1 MDSYDNCYMINSNII
16 KLKIFYV
23 CLTPSISG
31 NKANL
36 ESYDSGRQ
44 WIEILK
50 ETKGYNIITMNNE
63 TLVIYVKKTNV
74 HKADI

>member
-1 MDSYDNCYMINSNII
+1 MHSYDNCYMINTNII

-44 WIEILK
+44 WNKILE
-50 ETKGYNIITMNNE
+50 ETKGYNITNKNE
-63 TLVIYVKKTNV
+63 TVGSHTICQKTKV
-74 HKADI
+74 